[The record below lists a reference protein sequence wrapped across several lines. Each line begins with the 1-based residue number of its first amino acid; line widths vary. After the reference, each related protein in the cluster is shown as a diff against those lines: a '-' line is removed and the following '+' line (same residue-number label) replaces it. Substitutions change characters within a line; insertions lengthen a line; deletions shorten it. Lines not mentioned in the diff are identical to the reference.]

1 MHKPEI
7 DEITIKCKCGGQMNR
22 VEEVLDVWFDSGVS
36 SWAALGYPQYKD
48 DFKKF
53 WPADINIEGKD
64 QVRGWWNS
72 QLILSTIAFDKK
84 PQDNIMVHGMVLDL
98 GKKKMS
104 KSLGN
109 IISPQEIIDK
119 YGRDF
124 LRYYFAKISK
134 GEDFSF
140 DEKEFEEIRK
150 VMTILQNVITYGLQ
164 VGKSNCKAKRM
175 EIEDKWILSRLNS
188 VIKQVTE
195 CFNSYTLPKAV
206 EILENFLINEVSR
219 GYIQMIRERADKKE
233 EAVSYCLNLINET
246 LIKLLAPIIPF
257 TAESS
262 YLKLKEALKLK
273 EESIHLTEWPEISKK
288 MIDEKL
294 EKEMETAKQLITF
307 ILAEREKEKI
317 GVRWPLA
324 KVTVSNPEIINKELQ
339 ELVLRQTNIKR
350 IEIKKGESKISLDT
364 KMTPELEA
372 EGFAREI
379 VRRIQD
385 ARKKAG
391 MQKSQS
397 IDLLLIV
404 DEKLKKLLKNHEKMI
419 QEKTNSDNL
428 KIESHDGKKAKI
440 GKFGQTGDAE
450 IRDKKVMFGFDIL

>member
-1 MHKPEI
+1 
-7 DEITIKCKCGGQMNR
+7 
-22 VEEVLDVWFDSGVS
+22 
-36 SWAALGYPQYKD
+36 
-48 DFKKF
+48 
-53 WPADINIEGKD
+53 
-64 QVRGWWNS
+64 
-72 QLILSTIAFDKK
+72 
-84 PQDNIMVHGMVLDL
+84 
-98 GKKKMS
+98 
-104 KSLGN
+104 
-109 IISPQEIIDK
+109 
-119 YGRDF
+119 
-124 LRYYFAKISK
+124 
-134 GEDFSF
+134 
-140 DEKEFEEIRK
+140 
-150 VMTILQNVITYGLQ
+150 
-164 VGKSNCKAKRM
+164 
-175 EIEDKWILSRLNS
+175 LNS

-233 EAVSYCLNLINET
+233 EAVAYCLNLINEVI
-246 LIKLLAPIIPF
+246 IKLLAPIIPF

-262 YLKLKEALKLK
+262 YFKLKEALKLE
-273 EESIHLTEWPEISKK
+273 EESIHLTEWPETSKK

-294 EKEMETAKQLITF
+294 EKDMETAKQLITL

-339 ELVLRQTNIKR
+339 ELMLRQTNIKR
-350 IEIKKGESKISLDT
+350 IEIKKGELKISLDT

-397 IDLLLIV
+397 IDLLLVV

-419 QEKTNSDNL
+419 QEKTNSDKL
-428 KIESHDGKKAKI
+428 KVESHVGKTVKI
-440 GKFGQTGDAE
+440 DKFSQTGDAE
-450 IRDKKVMFGFDIL
+450 IRDKKVIFGFDIL